1 MYVCTIISSGY
12 TISALDRM
20 HIVTVPA
27 MNAALY
33 VGKSFKNIDT
43 PDTDRTE
50 SSNTISTHVFTIP
63 IAPSRRKQEVS
74 AKYESNWK
82 RNEAIT
88 FIGSEMFL
96 FTYLLAAMPVNR
108 IVTTPLYIYKHTV
121 HTYIHIGSIIHT
133 FIYKQ
138 TYTHTYI
145 HTYIHTYVH
154 TQYCKVVF
162 MLSSR
167 NSSYYY

>member
-1 MYVCTIISSGY
+1 MYVCMFVCLYVCTIIISGY

-88 FIGSEMFL
+88 FKGSEMFL

-108 IVTTPLYIYKHTV
+108 IVTTPLYIYIHTA
-121 HTYIHIGSIIHT
+121 HTYRINHSY
-133 FIYKQ
+133 IYLQ
-138 TYTHTYI
+138 AYI
-145 HTYIHTYVH
+145 HTYIYVH
-154 TQYCKVVF
+154 TQYCKSGFYFVI
-162 MLSSR
+162 
-167 NSSYYY
+167 